1 MMLQETV
8 WKTRDKCINV
18 ASRLSDDKTVI
29 RSLARKLQRWW
40 EKRLKLDKSED
51 KTEIEEWRKEAF
63 HIDDS
68 ESEKNIGGRPSK
80 RLCEDMTLKTRNKI
94 LDDFLSQ
101 IAEIADQE
109 GVSPSELLNQLN
121 ERSKLKWK
129 TDVALPKPVVSVEN
143 ACALIYNVNFSLSQY
158 QQLRT
163 FLKDHSIDI
172 PIRNEIDS
180 YKKSLMCEYFV
191 EATKTFCHFE
201 TLVTDTLQ
209 SLMMLDTHNVQPN
222 EFTLTVNSA
231 LMDQDLIK
239 SDINWLKR
247 M

>member
-8 WKTRDKCINV
+8 WKTRDKCLNV

-129 TDVALPKPVVSVEN
+129 TDVALPKPMVPVEN
-143 ACALIYNVNFSLSQY
+143 AMHLF
-158 QQLRT
+158 T
-163 FLKDHSIDI
+163 
-172 PIRNEIDS
+172 
-180 YKKSLMCEYFV
+180 
-191 EATKTFCHFE
+191 
-201 TLVTDTLQ
+201 
-209 SLMMLDTHNVQPN
+209 
-222 EFTLTVNSA
+222 TLTFHCLNTNNSA
-231 LMDQDLIK
+231 RFSK
-239 SDINWLKR
+239 TTV
-247 M
+247 